1 MSISKRTWVVV
12 SGATNH
18 MTQSSH
24 RFVSYS
30 PCPSNKKI
38 ATADG
43 TLVTVAGRGDVV
55 INQNF
60 TLKNVLHVAKLST
73 NLVSIHKLTKDLN
86 CVVTFSSILFKFMDQ
101 STWTMIGL
109 ARKMNGLY
117 FFEELTGKNSTKDP
131 ILLSLLSRSSLSNKN
146 SM

>member
-1 MSISKRTWVVV
+1 MD
-12 SGATNH
+12 SGATDH
-18 MTQSSH
+18 MTQSFH
-24 RFVSYS
+24 GFVSYS

-60 TLKNVLHVAKLST
+60 VLKNVPHVPKLST

-86 CVVTFSSILFKFMDQ
+86 CMVTFSSSNCKF
-101 STWTMIGL
+101 
-109 ARKMNGLY
+109 
-117 FFEELTGKNSTKDP
+117 
-131 ILLSLLSRSSLSNKN
+131 
-146 SM
+146 